1 MAEWELGLD
10 TWMPFQRQLQ
20 WWQSCHADAI
30 NRCVRAWECDAVMQS
45 GISPLE
51 CDMITADSTFGSLVL
66 CQGLKFTRNTRGPEV
81 SQPAFWRV
89 DQSLATA
96 GSGVPASLPR

>member
-1 MAEWELGLD
+1 MADWELGLD
-10 TWMPFQRQLQ
+10 TWATTMVAKPSVGVSGLG
-20 WWQSCHADAI
+20 
-30 NRCVRAWECDAVMQS
+30 NVMQS
-45 GISPLE
+45 GLSPLE